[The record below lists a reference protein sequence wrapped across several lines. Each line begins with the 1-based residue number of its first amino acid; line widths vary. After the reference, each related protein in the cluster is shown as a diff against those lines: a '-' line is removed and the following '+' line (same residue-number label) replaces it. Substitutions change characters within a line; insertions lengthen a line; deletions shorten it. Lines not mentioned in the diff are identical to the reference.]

1 VEGSILIRSA
11 VPSDLDAVGDVL
23 RMANAEFA
31 AQLPEPFFDAF
42 LENVLDLDGRREHSE
57 LYVAADERDDN
68 RIVGAITFYPDA
80 SREGW
85 GWPSA
90 WAGIRAAAVSPA
102 ARRQRIGEEL
112 ARRCIDE
119 AHRRGARAVCLH
131 TAPLMRSAIAMY
143 EKLGFRR
150 IPRFDADSTTLFPSP
165 SPTSTFTA
173 LAYRLDLERRTPGPD
188 RNGDTPDGPLPADIQ
203 PA

>member
-1 VEGSILIRSA
+1 MDGSILIRSA
-11 VPSDLDAVGDVL
+11 LPSELGAVADVL
-23 RMANAEFA
+23 RTANAEFA
-31 AQLPEPFFDAF
+31 ARLPAPFFDAF
-42 LENVLDLDGRREHSE
+42 LSNVLDLEGRQEHSV
-57 LYVAADERDDN
+57 LYVAADAVLDN

-85 GWPSA
+85 GWPAA

-102 ARRQRIGEEL
+102 ARRQGIGERL

-119 AHRRGARAVCLH
+119 ARARASPSICLH

-143 EKLGFRR
+143 ERLGFRR

-165 SPTSTFTA
+165 APTSTFTA
-173 LAYRLDLERRTPGPD
+173 LAYRLDLQPRQPGPE
-188 RNGDTPDGPLPADIQ
+188 RNGGTSDGPLPGDGA